1 MANTLINLLVKLGMD
16 AKDFNKG
23 VDESEKKAQTGGQK
37 IAAGLSG
44 VGGAV
49 VKGALAAAAAGIV
62 GVSAALA
69 TTIGPASDL
78 NETLSKNKVV
88 FGQYSFLMQDWGEN
102 AAKTMGMSENAALGA
117 AATYG
122 NLFKSMGM
130 ADNQSFKMSQSL
142 VGLAGDLASFNNLD
156 PSEVLDKLRAGLTG
170 EAEPLKTL
178 GVNISAAMIEQKAMT
193 LGLKKFGQELSPAAK
208 AQASYALIMEQT
220 TTAQGDFARTSGGLA
235 NQQRIMA
242 ATFEDVKAKIGTAL
256 LPMVTTIAQ
265 AFNDW
270 LSSPATQEGITKI
283 VDGIGTLA
291 TEGQN
296 LINLLFKGDF
306 TGLFGLQEDDPI
318 VNTLFDL
325 RDTLIGLATAIPA
338 AFAWLIANP
347 GVIVGIL
354 AAIGVAVGFFV
365 YTTVVP
371 ALWTM
376 AGTFLATFG
385 PALAV
390 MALIGIAAYLL
401 YQAWTTNFGGIR
413 DILTEVWEGT
423 LKPAFETLWNW
434 LQVNLPLALAWLS
447 DQWENVLLPAITR
460 VWAWIQGTL
469 FPLFVTA
476 YEWLKVKV
484 PEALAWLA
492 DKWETVLLPAI
503 KRVWEWMNTVLFP
516 FFKEV
521 GDFISA
527 VFTLAVQELSKAWE
541 EKLLPGIK
549 GVWKFLKEDA
559 LPFFKEVGDWLGKTF
574 GPIIATV
581 AGIVRDSLGAAFQ
594 WAGEK
599 FAEFRQTLR
608 DLTDWINVLTGKS
621 ETVKGNLPPVA
632 ENASGGSAA
641 AGTYSWVGERGPE
654 LMYFP
659 QDAYIIN
666 NLSSQRLVDDL
677 TGGEEVNNSS
687 MVQFN
692 ISPHYY
698 KGDEP
703 TLLDEVN
710 DLTLMFGVP

>member
-1 MANTLINLLVKLGMD
+1 MANTLINLLVKLGLD

-37 IAAGLSG
+37 IASGLAG
-44 VGGAV
+44 VGGTV
-49 VKGALAAAAAGIV
+49 VKGALAGAAAGL
-62 GVSAALA
+62 AAL
-69 TTIGPASDL
+69 TGFTIS
-78 NETLSKNKVV
+78 SI
-88 FGQYSFLMQDWGEN
+88 
-102 AAKTMGMSENAALGA
+102 GA
-117 AATYG
+117 AAEAEGAQAQLASVLQATG
-122 NLFKSMGM
+122 GAAGVTAQQVNDLATAFGETTKFEDDAIVAGENLLLTFTGIGKDVFPLTTQTML
-130 ADNQSFKMSQSL
+130 DMSQAMGQDMKSSAL
-142 VGLAGDLASFNNLD
+142 QLGKALND
-156 PSEVLDKLRAGLTG
+156 PSEGMTALTRVGVTFTKEQEKQIKTMQKAGDMAGAQTVILNELQREFGGAAEAAG
-170 EAEPLKTL
+170 ETFAGKMEIAKNKI
-178 GVNISAAMIEQKAMT
+178 GNISET
-193 LGLKKFGQELSPAAK
+193 
-208 AQASYALIMEQT
+208 
-220 TTAQGDFARTSGGLA
+220 
-235 NQQRIMA
+235 
-242 ATFEDVKAKIGTAL
+242 IGTAL
-256 LPMVTTIAQ
+256 LPIVTTA
-265 AFNDW
+265 ATLFNDW
-270 LSSPATQEGITKI
+270 LNSDFVQEGLIQLT
-283 VDGIGTLA
+283 DGITSLA
-291 TEGQN
+291 DAFMVG
-296 LINLLFKGDF
+296 FGPDGDMIA
-306 TGLFGLQEDDPI
+306 GLSNAFYSLGGVSPIFDDIGDAI
-318 VNTLFDL
+318 VWV
-325 RDTLIGLATAIPA
+325 GEAIPA
-338 AFAWLIANP
+338 SFGWLMNNQ

-354 AAIGVAVGFFV
+354 AAIGVAVGVFV
-365 YTTVVP
+365 YTSVVP
-371 ALWTM
+371 AAIAAIT
-376 AGTFLATFG
+376 ALA
-385 PALAV
+385 PIIAV

-574 GPIIATV
+574 SPIIATV

>member
-1 MANTLINLLVKLGMD
+1 
-16 AKDFNKG
+16 
-23 VDESEKKAQTGGQK
+23 
-37 IAAGLSG
+37 
-44 VGGAV
+44 
-49 VKGALAAAAAGIV
+49 
-62 GVSAALA
+62 
-69 TTIGPASDL
+69 
-78 NETLSKNKVV
+78 
-88 FGQYSFLMQDWGEN
+88 
-102 AAKTMGMSENAALGA
+102 
-117 AATYG
+117 
-122 NLFKSMGM
+122 
-130 ADNQSFKMSQSL
+130 
-142 VGLAGDLASFNNLD
+142 
-156 PSEVLDKLRAGLTG
+156 
-170 EAEPLKTL
+170 
-178 GVNISAAMIEQKAMT
+178 
-193 LGLKKFGQELSPAAK
+193 
-208 AQASYALIMEQT
+208 
-220 TTAQGDFARTSGGLA
+220 
-235 NQQRIMA
+235 
-242 ATFEDVKAKIGTAL
+242 
-256 LPMVTTIAQ
+256 
-265 AFNDW
+265 
-270 LSSPATQEGITKI
+270 
-283 VDGIGTLA
+283 
-291 TEGQN
+291 
-296 LINLLFKGDF
+296 
-306 TGLFGLQEDDPI
+306 
-318 VNTLFDL
+318 
-325 RDTLIGLATAIPA
+325 
-338 AFAWLIANP
+338 
-347 GVIVGIL
+347 
-354 AAIGVAVGFFV
+354 
-365 YTTVVP
+365 
-371 ALWTM
+371 
-376 AGTFLATFG
+376 
-385 PALAV
+385 
-390 MALIGIAAYLL
+390 
-401 YQAWTTNFGGIR
+401 
-413 DILTEVWEGT
+413 
-423 LKPAFETLWNW
+423 
-434 LQVNLPLALAWLS
+434 
-447 DQWENVLLPAITR
+447 
-460 VWAWIQGTL
+460 L

-476 YEWLKVKV
+476 SEWLKVKV

-559 LPFFKEVGDWLGKTF
+559 LPFFKEVGDWLGQTF

-621 ETVKGNLPPVA
+621 EAVKGNLPPIA